1 MRSIS
6 TYFGVG
12 LLAVGVMLAD
22 QRDAEAQYPYTI
34 NGGASYV
41 APVQAYAPAVVGYT
55 AERRGLFGR
64 RTVYRPVLG
73 PSVAQPIA
81 VVAPVETITQAT
93 AFAPVPITAARPV
106 LQPTAV
112 YQSPLA
118 AAPVVVSQRVVTSG
132 PVVMGRPV
140 VNAQS
145 PVIMGTAPV
154 IMGPA
159 PVIMGSAPVVVGRP
173 MLAPTVVN
181 RPVVVTRPAVINSY
195 YPPVYPTPF
204 APVVGY

>member
-6 TYFGVG
+6 TCFGVG
-12 LLAVGVMLAD
+12 LLAVAVMLAD
-22 QRDAEAQYPYTI
+22 QREAEAQYPYTI
-34 NGGASYV
+34 NAGATYV

-73 PSVAQPIA
+73 PSVAQPVA

-93 AFAPVPITAARPV
+93 AITPAPIAPAPIAAARPV
-106 LQPTAV
+106 LQASAV
-112 YQSPLA
+112 YQ
-118 AAPVVVSQRVVTSG
+118 APVASAPVIVSQRVVTSG
-132 PVVMGRPV
+132 PVVVGRPV
-140 VNAQS
+140 IS
-145 PVIMGTAPV
+145 DSAPV
-154 IMGPA
+154 IMSPA
-159 PVIMGSAPVVVGRP
+159 PVVMGRP

-181 RPVVVTRPAVINSY
+181 RPVVVTPPAVINSY
-195 YPPVYPTPF
+195 YPPVYPAPF

>member
-34 NGGASYV
+34 NAGATYV

-81 VVAPVETITQAT
+81 VVAPVQTITQAT
-93 AFAPVPITAARPV
+93 AYAPAPITAARPV
-106 LQPTAV
+106 LQAPAF
-112 YQSPLA
+112 YQAPLA

-140 VNAQS
+140 IS
-145 PVIMGTAPV
+145 T
-154 IMGPA
+154 PA
-159 PVIMGSAPVVVGRP
+159 PVLSTPAPVLMAPAPVVMGRP

-181 RPVVVTRPAVINSY
+181 RPVIVARPAVINSY

-204 APVVGY
+204 APVVGF

>member
-34 NGGASYV
+34 NAGATYV

-81 VVAPVETITQAT
+81 VVAPVQTATQAT
-93 AFAPVPITAARPV
+93 AFAPASITAARPV
-106 LQPTAV
+106 LQAPAV
-112 YQSPLA
+112 YQAPLA

-132 PVVMGRPV
+132 PVIMGRPV
-140 VNAQS
+140 IS
-145 PVIMGTAPV
+145 T
-154 IMGPA
+154 PA
-159 PVIMGSAPVVVGRP
+159 PVLMAPAPVFMGRP

-181 RPVVVTRPAVINSY
+181 RPVIVTRPAVINSY
-195 YPPVYPTPF
+195 YPPVYPAPF
-204 APVVGY
+204 APVVGF